1 MADQKKQSF
10 LHGAAWLAMA
20 MAIVKVLGAFYK
32 IPLNAIIGTKG
43 FAYFNTAYD
52 IYTVLLMI
60 STAGLPVAMS
70 RMISAANS
78 LGNTRQV
85 RRIYK
90 TAVVIFLSMGIPF
103 AVLMTFFSR
112 QLAVFQ
118 EQPNAW
124 ASIMC
129 LGPSAFLMCLVASF
143 RGFFQGHSNMK
154 PTSVSQILEASCKL
168 VVGLALAYGIAKI
181 TGEIP
186 LAAGG
191 AITGVT
197 LGCVVSAIY
206 LFLCFRKAYRNLDEG
221 APNQSVLSYGRTAR
235 DLLAIAVP
243 ITIGSAGLQLIS
255 LLEVKVYMSQL
266 LNSGYVQDAAD
277 TMKGV
282 YNMAQTIFNMPC
294 GFITPITI
302 SAIPAITSYLTLNQ
316 HAQVRA
322 TEESA
327 SRIMALISMPCAI
340 GLCVLARPVMALLGG
355 YTGAELD
362 LAENLMAVLAVCIV
376 FNSLVLL
383 TNGIMQAHGY
393 AHLPV
398 INMAVGGVVKLG
410 LAWLLTGNPE
420 LGIRGVPIA
429 AIGCFLCISTLNLF
443 AMNRV
448 IAEPPHMLKN
458 MAKPFLSA
466 LVMAV
471 AVWGVYALLGNVFT
485 LDSGLGKLMLCGL
498 PIGVGVVVYVACVV
512 VFKAITREDCLLL
525 PKGEKIAKLLHL

>member
-1 MADQKKQSF
+1 MAEQKKQSF
-10 LHGAAWLAMA
+10 LQGAAWLAMA
-20 MAIVKVLGAFYK
+20 TAVVKVMGAFYK

-78 LGNTRQV
+78 LGNTQQV

-90 TAVVIFLSMGIPF
+90 TAQVIFLSLGIPF

-112 QLAVFQ
+112 QLAAFQ

-124 ASIMC
+124 ASILC
-129 LGPSAFLMCLVASF
+129 LGPSAFLMCLVAAF

-154 PTSVSQILEASCKL
+154 PTSMSQIMEAGCKL
-168 VVGLALAYGIAKI
+168 VIGLALALVLVMTTQDIA
-181 TGEIP
+181 

-191 AITGVT
+191 AIAGVT
-197 LGCVVSAIY
+197 IGCVVSAMY
-206 LFLCFRKAYRNLDEG
+206 LFTLFRKAYANLDAG
-221 APNQSVLSYGRTAR
+221 AENQTVLSYGRTAR
-235 DLLAIAVP
+235 DLLAIAIP
-243 ITIGSAGLQLIS
+243 ITIGAAGLQLIT
-255 LLEVKVYMSQL
+255 LIEVKVYMSQL
-266 LNSGYVQDAAD
+266 LNTGYTQDAAD
-277 TMKGV
+277 TMKGI
-282 YNMAQTIFNMPC
+282 YNMSQTIFNMPC
-294 GFITPITI
+294 SFITPITI
-302 SAIPAITSYLTLNQ
+302 SAIPAITSYLTLKDHGN
-316 HAQVRA
+316 VRS

-355 YTGAELD
+355 YTGTELD
-362 LAENLMAVLAVCIV
+362 LAENLMAVLGICIV

-398 INMAVGGVVKLG
+398 INMVAGGLVKLG
-410 LAWLLTGNPE
+410 VDYVLTGNPDI
-420 LGIRGVPIA
+420 GIRGVPVA
-429 AIGCFLCISTLNLF
+429 AVACFLCISTLNLF

-448 IAEPPHMLKN
+448 IAEPPRMLRN
-458 MAKPFLSA
+458 MLRPFLSA
-466 LVMAV
+466 MVMAA
-471 AVWGVYALLGNVFT
+471 AVWGVKVLLGNFFT
-485 LDSGLGKLMLCGL
+485 LESTFGKLMLCGA
-498 PIGVGVVVYVACVV
+498 PIAVGVVVYVICVI

-525 PKGEKIAKLLHL
+525 PKGEKIAKLLRL

>member
-1 MADQKKQSF
+1 MAEQKKQSF

-20 MAIVKVLGAFYK
+20 TAVVKVMGAFYK

-78 LGNTRQV
+78 LGNTAQV

-90 TAVVIFLSMGIPF
+90 TAQVLFLSLGIPF
-103 AVLMTFFSR
+103 AILMTFFSR

-124 ASIMC
+124 AAIMC
-129 LGPSAFLMCLVASF
+129 LGPSAFLMCLVSAF

-154 PTSVSQILEASCKL
+154 PTSMSQILEAACKL
-168 VVGLALAYGIAKI
+168 VIGLVLAFLIAKT

-191 AITGVT
+191 AIAGVT
-197 LGCVVSAIY
+197 IGCTASAVY
-206 LFLCFRKAYRNLDEG
+206 LFTLFRRAYAGLDAG
-221 APNQSVLSYGRTAR
+221 DPSQKVLSYGRTAK
-235 DLLAIAVP
+235 DLLAIAIP
-243 ITIGSAGLQLIS
+243 ITLGAAGLQLIT
-255 LLEVKVYMSQL
+255 LIEVKVYMSQL
-266 LNSGYVQDAAD
+266 LNTAYTQDAAD
-277 TMKGV
+277 TMKGI
-282 YNMAQTIFNMPC
+282 YNMSQTIFNMPC
-294 GFITPITI
+294 SFITPITI
-302 SAIPAITSYLTLNQ
+302 SAIPAITSYLTLKD
-316 HAQVRA
+316 HGMVRS

-362 LAENLMAVLAVCIV
+362 LAENLMGVLAICIV

-383 TNGIMQAHGY
+383 TNSIMQAHGY

-398 INMAVGGVVKLG
+398 INMVVGGVVKLAI
-410 LAWLLTGNPE
+410 AWLLTGNPDIA
-420 LGIRGVPIA
+420 IRGVPVA
-429 AIGCFLCISTLNLF
+429 AVCCFLCIATLNLF

-448 IAEPPHMLKN
+448 IAQPPKMLRN
-458 MAKPFLSA
+458 MLRPFLSA
-466 LVMAV
+466 MIMAV
-471 AVWGVYALLGNVFT
+471 AVWGVKALLSGIFT
-485 LDSGLGKLMLCGL
+485 LESTLGKLALCGG
-498 PIGVGVVVYVACVV
+498 PILVGVIVYVACVI

-525 PKGEKIAKLLHL
+525 PKGEKIAKLLRL